1 MIFCICGN
9 DFDLSEPPKTASNPF
24 SVCITRCE
32 RGSDMRENHSDQLVE
47 RVKGIETF
55 SGVLVAVSSKRLR
68 LAFAVIGS
76 DHTSQPVGCQI
87 FNLKNFDQLKTK
99 SPVSK
104 CLKVAV
110 NLFRFV
116 VEVT

>member
-1 MIFCICGN
+1 MK
-9 DFDLSEPPKTASNPF
+9 E
-24 SVCITRCE
+24 E
-32 RGSDMRENHSDQLVE
+32 EVE
-47 RVKGIETF
+47 QAKGIETF

-76 DHTSQPVGCQI
+76 DITSQPVGCQQ
-87 FNLKNFDQLKTK
+87 FKLKKFDQLKTK
-99 SPVSK
+99 FPVSK

-116 VEVT
+116 SGSEALTLLILHDSNFF